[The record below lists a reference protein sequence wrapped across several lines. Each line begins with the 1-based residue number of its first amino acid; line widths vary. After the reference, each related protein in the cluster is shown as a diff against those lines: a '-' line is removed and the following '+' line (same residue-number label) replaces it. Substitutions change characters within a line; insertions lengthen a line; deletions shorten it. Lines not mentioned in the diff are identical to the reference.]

1 MNWGQS
7 KREDGQFAETRFW
20 RTVILRRQ
28 TVRAIAGALVVL
40 AGAVLAGAGVVA
52 HAVAEAANK
61 FPTGGDSATVV
72 GGIVGL
78 TGLVILVSGLLPD
91 APRKP

>member
-1 MNWGQS
+1 M
-7 KREDGQFAETRFW
+7 
-20 RTVILRRQ
+20 
-28 TVRAIAGALVVL
+28 RAIAGALVVV

-61 FPTGGDSATVV
+61 FPTGGDSATAV

-78 TGLVILVSGLLPD
+78 TGLVILVSGLRPD
-91 APRKP
+91 AQSKP